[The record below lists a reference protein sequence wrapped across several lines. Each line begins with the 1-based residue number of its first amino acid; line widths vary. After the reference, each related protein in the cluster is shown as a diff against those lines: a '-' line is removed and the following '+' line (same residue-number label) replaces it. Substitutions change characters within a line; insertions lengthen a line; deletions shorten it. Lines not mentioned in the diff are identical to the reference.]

1 MKKKVVS
8 VLMAAVMVAGMAGCG
23 SSNTGNAGTT
33 NSNASTNNEAT
44 TESGDASAD
53 AAATDS
59 DVEKPEEIT
68 IMVDGTVFTQ
78 ENGQAEFIAK
88 LEDLL
93 GMKINVI
100 QPDHDAYYDVVG
112 QTVASGDWPDVM
124 ILSSTYYAG
133 YAEQGVLW
141 DMTDAYA
148 SSDLKTRQD
157 AYGSTGVIDGVRL
170 DGKLYGMPAARGNGC
185 VTYVKKA
192 WLDNCGLDVP
202 TNYDEYLAMLEAF
215 TTGDP
220 DGNGVNGDTY
230 GVSAAGFIGTEAP
243 YTNYLP
249 EFYQDA
255 NPSFYKAEDGTWK
268 DGFTED
274 SMKSALER
282 MAAAYKE
289 GVIDPTTLTNG
300 TSDCRNKFYDD
311 SFGVFTYWAGTWATN
326 LKTNLEANGK
336 DGELVALPPIA
347 EVGQYLDRVP
357 PVWCIT
363 SACENPEGVFKYFIE
378 PMQDGGDVQFLWTYG
393 VEGIHW
399 STAAETLFAGTENEK
414 TYADGEFHMLENRE
428 KEGTQYTKAHI
439 DPMLA
444 LVELANDPQE
454 ESVAAEAKE
463 SAQLFN
469 DNCKA
474 ADLVPTTDEMSEYN
488 GDLTTLKNELIA
500 KVVMGEITVDD
511 AYAQFESNHGAEWS
525 QAIVDSL
532 NK

>member
-8 VLMAAVMVAGMAGCG
+8 VLMAAAMVAGMAGCG

-44 TESGDASAD
+44 TESGDASAST
-53 AAATDS
+53 ATDS

-243 YTNYLP
+243 YTNY
-249 EFYQDA
+249 YSCQ
-255 NPSFYKAEDGTWK
+255 
-268 DGFTED
+268 
-274 SMKSALER
+274 
-282 MAAAYKE
+282 
-289 GVIDPTTLTNG
+289 
-300 TSDCRNKFYDD
+300 
-311 SFGVFTYWAGTWATN
+311 
-326 LKTNLEANGK
+326 
-336 DGELVALPPIA
+336 
-347 EVGQYLDRVP
+347 
-357 PVWCIT
+357 
-363 SACENPEGVFKYFIE
+363 
-378 PMQDGGDVQFLWTYG
+378 
-393 VEGIHW
+393 
-399 STAAETLFAGTENEK
+399 
-414 TYADGEFHMLENRE
+414 
-428 KEGTQYTKAHI
+428 
-439 DPMLA
+439 
-444 LVELANDPQE
+444 
-454 ESVAAEAKE
+454 
-463 SAQLFN
+463 
-469 DNCKA
+469 
-474 ADLVPTTDEMSEYN
+474 
-488 GDLTTLKNELIA
+488 
-500 KVVMGEITVDD
+500 
-511 AYAQFESNHGAEWS
+511 
-525 QAIVDSL
+525 
-532 NK
+532 

>member
-1 MKKKVVS
+1 MNNKTTRNSLLLLVT
-8 VLMAAVMVAGMAGCG
+8 AAVWGAAFVAQTVGGQAIGAYSFNCIRSIIGALVLIPVMKFLDKKNLSPKRPKTKEDYKLLIKGGICCG
-23 SSNTGNAGTT
+23 VALCI
-33 NSNASTNNEAT
+33 STNLQQV
-44 TESGDASAD
+44 GILMGASAGKAGFLTAVYILLVPILGLFLHKKCGINIWFAVALALVGLYFLCMQD
-53 AAATDS
+53 
-59 DVEKPEEIT
+59 K
-68 IMVDGTVFTQ
+68 
-78 ENGQAEFIAK
+78 NGFHPA
-88 LEDLL
+88 DLL
-93 GMKINVI
+93 LLCCAFGFSI
-100 QPDHDAYYDVVG
+100 Q
-112 QTVASGDWPDVM
+112 
-124 ILSSTYYAG
+124 ILFVDYFSPK
-133 YAEQGVLW
+133 V
-141 DMTDAYA
+141 
-148 SSDLKTRQD
+148 
-157 AYGSTGVIDGVRL
+157 DGVRL
-170 DGKLYGMPAARGNGC
+170 SMIQFL
-185 VTYVKKA
+185 VTGV
-192 WLDNCGLDVP
+192 LTSVP
-202 TNYDEYLAMLEAF
+202 MFVVDMQHSIPGIEVWAQAF
-215 TTGDP
+215 
-220 DGNGVNGDTY
+220 
-230 GVSAAGFIGTEAP
+230 
-243 YTNYLP
+243 L
-249 EFYQDA
+249 
-255 NPSFYKAEDGTWK
+255 
-268 DGFTED
+268 
-274 SMKSALER
+274 
-282 MAAAYKE
+282 
-289 GVIDPTTLTNG
+289 
-300 TSDCRNKFYDD
+300 
-311 SFGVFTYWAGTWATN
+311 
-326 LKTNLEANGK
+326 
-336 DGELVALPPIA
+336 
-347 EVGQYLDRVP
+347 
-357 PVWCIT
+357 

>member
-8 VLMAAVMVAGMAGCG
+8 VLMAAAMVAGMAGCG

-170 DGKLYGMPAARGNGC
+170 DGKL
-185 VTYVKKA
+185 
-192 WLDNCGLDVP
+192 
-202 TNYDEYLAMLEAF
+202 
-215 TTGDP
+215 
-220 DGNGVNGDTY
+220 
-230 GVSAAGFIGTEAP
+230 
-243 YTNYLP
+243 
-249 EFYQDA
+249 
-255 NPSFYKAEDGTWK
+255 
-268 DGFTED
+268 
-274 SMKSALER
+274 
-282 MAAAYKE
+282 
-289 GVIDPTTLTNG
+289 
-300 TSDCRNKFYDD
+300 
-311 SFGVFTYWAGTWATN
+311 
-326 LKTNLEANGK
+326 
-336 DGELVALPPIA
+336 
-347 EVGQYLDRVP
+347 
-357 PVWCIT
+357 
-363 SACENPEGVFKYFIE
+363 
-378 PMQDGGDVQFLWTYG
+378 
-393 VEGIHW
+393 
-399 STAAETLFAGTENEK
+399 
-414 TYADGEFHMLENRE
+414 
-428 KEGTQYTKAHI
+428 
-439 DPMLA
+439 
-444 LVELANDPQE
+444 
-454 ESVAAEAKE
+454 
-463 SAQLFN
+463 
-469 DNCKA
+469 
-474 ADLVPTTDEMSEYN
+474 
-488 GDLTTLKNELIA
+488 
-500 KVVMGEITVDD
+500 
-511 AYAQFESNHGAEWS
+511 
-525 QAIVDSL
+525 
-532 NK
+532 